1 MKNTFGRGLHL
12 LFVFVGVFH
21 IIQKDWGQALI
32 YLGLG
37 LAFDPFTP
45 TQAWNNKPL
54 WQKTVLLSELIL
66 VLVSGVLLFSTSYFN

>member
-37 LAFDPFTP
+37 LAFDPFIP
-45 TQAWNNKPL
+45 SQAWNNKPL
-54 WQKTVLLSELIL
+54 WQKMVLLSELIL
-66 VLVSGVLLFSTSYFN
+66 VLVSGVLLFSTFNF

>member
-1 MKNTFGRGLHL
+1 M
-12 LFVFVGVFH
+12 FVVVLH
-21 IIQKDWGQALI
+21 IIQKDLGQAFI
-32 YLGLG
+32 YFGLG

-66 VLVSGVLLFSTSYFN
+66 VLVSGVLLFFTHHF